1 MIKNTEKAWGE
12 TLSGIIHLAGEANM
26 DYHQDS
32 LDTHH
37 LVNEQLAVYEKLFH
51 AKVYGTF
58 VLMELIKEYQDAL
71 LISFSSVN
79 SFFGGSGF
87 GAYSSANSFLD
98 ALTHYY
104 YKQQKAY
111 CFNWSMWEGMGMSR
125 GNVMKDAVLAKG
137 FHGLSLQQ
145 GLKSFLVGMELG
157 TDQLIIGLDPDNRI
171 IKSHME
177 EVPLPEQSM
186 TIYYT
191 LKEETDKDE
200 ELILSEINEVARMYV
215 SMPLN

>member
-1 MIKNTEKAWGE
+1 
-12 TLSGIIHLAGEANM
+12 
-26 DYHQDS
+26 
-32 LDTHH
+32 
-37 LVNEQLAVYEKLFH
+37 
-51 AKVYGTF
+51 
-58 VLMELIKEYQDAL
+58 
-71 LISFSSVN
+71 
-79 SFFGGSGF
+79 
-87 GAYSSANSFLD
+87 
-98 ALTHYY
+98 
-104 YKQQKAY
+104 
-111 CFNWSMWEGMGMSR
+111 
-125 GNVMKDAVLAKG
+125 
-137 FHGLSLQQ
+137 
-145 GLKSFLVGMELG
+145 MELG